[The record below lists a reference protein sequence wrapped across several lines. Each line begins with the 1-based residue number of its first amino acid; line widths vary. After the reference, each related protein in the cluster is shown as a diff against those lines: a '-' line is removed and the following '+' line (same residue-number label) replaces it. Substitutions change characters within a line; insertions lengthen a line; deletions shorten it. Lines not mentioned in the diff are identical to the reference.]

1 MYVPRHIRST
11 YVQEYGNTE
20 ILGILETAYLT
31 PNRNRHLCF
40 QDYLGTPE
48 SCLFPVFKAWEVGED
63 PPRLGE
69 DARLQETGHDHDKC
83 PSFTAPVCHA
93 VMLSCHGCGSLLEG
107 STYSVLYSSTSPQP
121 STFSLF
127 IIYCIRKLTMTTI
140 Y

>member
-20 ILGILETAYLT
+20 ILGILETGYLT

-40 QDYLGTPE
+40 QDY

-69 DARLQETGHDHDKC
+69 DARLQETDHDKC
-83 PSFTAPVCHA
+83 PSFITPVCHA
-93 VMLSCHGCGSLLEG
+93 VMLSCCHAMVVEA
-107 STYSVLYSSTSPQP
+107 
-121 STFSLF
+121 F
-127 IIYCIRKLTMTTI
+127 
-140 Y
+140 